1 MRPTRYITLGF
12 IGCAT
17 AAAAASSVSVSVEQN
32 PTPAETAAIKRA
44 LGSDYSDM
52 APFAV
57 ARADLNSDGKR
68 DLIFRSQNSDYCGSA
83 GCATAALLSTRSGY
97 SSKQIDL
104 AYSGGAVIVLAAT
117 HKGMRDL
124 RYEGGTHTFIWS
136 GTAYK

>member
-1 MRPTRYITLGF
+1 MRSTRYITLGF

-17 AAAAASSVSVSVEQN
+17 AAAAASSVSLSVEQN

-57 ARADLNSDGKR
+57 AHADLNGDGKR
-68 DLIFRSQNSDYCGSA
+68 DLIFRSQNPGFCGSA
-83 GCATAALLSTRSGY
+83 GCATSALLSARSGF
-97 SSKQIDL
+97 SRMQIDL
-104 AYSGGAVIVLAAT
+104 AYSGGAVIVLSTA